1 MNRTCTCGATAPAD
15 AQFCPRCG
23 RPLDGAP
30 NEPLTPEVVL
40 PVLTPDASAKPP
52 PIGFGNPQALRSA
65 LLASLV
71 AAVLS
76 NLPLVGVLCF
86 IWYPGAGFLSVYNYR
101 RRTGLTPTTSGGA
114 KLGWIT
120 GVFTFV
126 ISLAML
132 AVVFLVPQ
140 KDGSV
145 IEIIRRQIG
154 DYPAQKVRWSGSF
167 GSAYLY
173 YLVPRVILF
182 RLEHTRRTM
191 VDQVDFISAPGTSPD
206 NVYRQGGPHALITDR
221 CLFAFDRDKQR
232 FRLESVHPGHTLEE
246 VRDNTGF
253 DFEVAQDS
261 SPLPTTPGPDAS
273 RLALSRG
280 EIAAAIADP
289 YPKFAAEVLGLE
301 GNLT

>member
-1 MNRTCTCGATAPAD
+1 MSKNSVSESESDTWRLEELLIDRIAGLLAGSRHVAVGVSSPI
-15 AQFCPRCG
+15 PG
-23 RPLDGAP
+23 
-30 NEPLTPEVVL
+30 
-40 PVLTPDASAKPP
+40 SA
-52 PIGFGNPQALRSA
+52 A
-65 LLASLV
+65 LLARHLSGGVMRVSVLGSRNLQSFTDGGV
-71 AAVLS
+71 EIFDLAAQGRIDAFFLGGGQIDGAG
-76 NLPLVGVLCF
+76 NINLVGV
-86 IWYPGAGFLSVYNYR
+86 
-101 RRTGLTPTTSGGA
+101 
-114 KLGWIT
+114 
-120 GVFTFV
+120 
-126 ISLAML
+126 
-132 AVVFLVPQ
+132 
-140 KDGSV
+140 
-145 IEIIRRQIG
+145 G

-221 CLFAFDRDKQR
+221 CLFVFDWEKQR

-253 DFEVAQDS
+253 DFEVAQDF

-273 RLALSRG
+273 RLALIRG